1 MAMFVLPREQVR
13 QEVPFV
19 QTKNNLLLFPSL
31 RVAGNLIWT
40 YEHEYYLDRERAR
53 LSEAV
58 QELVS
63 GWSPRRCRDA
73 GDSWERLSLGVQVHK
88 GSLSDIQESR
98 EWIQ

>member
-1 MAMFVLPREQVR
+1 MFVLPREQVR
-13 QEVPFV
+13 HEVPFV

-40 YEHEYYLDRERAR
+40 YEREYHLGRERAR

-63 GWSPRRCRDA
+63 VWSPRRCRGA
-73 GDSWERLSLGVQVHK
+73 GDSWERPSLGVQVNK
-88 GSLSDIQESR
+88 GSVPDIQESR
-98 EWIQ
+98 EQIQ